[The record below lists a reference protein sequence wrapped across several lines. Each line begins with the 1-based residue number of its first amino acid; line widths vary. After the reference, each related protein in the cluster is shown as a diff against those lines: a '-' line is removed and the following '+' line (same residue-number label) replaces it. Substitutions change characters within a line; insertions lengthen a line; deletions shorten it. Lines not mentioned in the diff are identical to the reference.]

1 MKPATDSPKVKRFR
15 PLSLYASR
23 IIQKSI
29 AKTMNRRLA
38 VIPARGG
45 SKRIPNK
52 NIRSFCGVPM
62 ISHIISSALSSGIF
76 DEIHVSTDSQ
86 EIVEV
91 VGGVGLKVA
100 FMRPPQLADDHTPIM
115 PVLKY
120 VLEEYQG
127 RGMLFDSVAL
137 LMACAPM
144 ITAEDLRGGSILYN
158 SLQGEHAVIGVAEYP
173 CPIEW
178 AFRRESNGVLLPTQP
193 GMFSVRSQDL
203 APAYYDA
210 GQFCFMSSERVLA
223 SVGAGS
229 DEGFL
234 GYPIQRYKAIDI
246 DTLDDWRFAEL
257 VFRSVR
263 RQRV

>member
-1 MKPATDSPKVKRFR
+1 MT
-15 PLSLYASR
+15 R
-23 IIQKSI
+23 I
-29 AKTMNRRLA
+29 A

-52 NIRSFCGVPM
+52 NIRNFCGRPM
-62 ISHIISSALSSGIF
+62 ISHIISVALSSSLF

-91 VGGVGLKVA
+91 ARGLGLEVA

-120 VLEEYQG
+120 VLEEYRG
-127 RGMLFDSVAL
+127 RGVSFDSVAM

-144 ITAEDLRGGSILYN
+144 ISDHDLRGAAALFDLHHGK
-158 SLQGEHAVIGVAEYP
+158 QAVLGVADFP

-178 AFRRESNGVLLPTQP
+178 AFRREPDGLLVPLQP

-203 APAYYDA
+203 APTYYDA
-210 GQFCFMSSERVLA
+210 GQFCFMSSQRILTT
-223 SVGAGS
+223 VGAGS

-234 GYPIQRYKAIDI
+234 GYPIQRHKAIDI
-246 DTLDDWRFAEL
+246 DTMDDWRFAEI
-257 VFRSVR
+257 VYTSI
-263 RQRV
+263 RQNLEQS

>member
-1 MKPATDSPKVKRFR
+1 MS
-15 PLSLYASR
+15 
-23 IIQKSI
+23 
-29 AKTMNRRLA
+29 RRLA

-52 NIRSFCGVPM
+52 NVRNFCGRPM
-62 ISHIISSALSSGIF
+62 IGHIIEAALASGLF

-86 EIVEV
+86 EIGEV
-91 VGGVGLKVA
+91 VEGLGLKVA
-100 FMRPPQLADDHTPIM
+100 FVRPPQLADDHTPIM

-127 RGMLFDSVAL
+127 RGMSFDSVAM

-144 ITAEDLRGGSILYN
+144 ITAEDLRGGSALYD
-158 SLQGEHAVIGVAEYP
+158 SLQGKLAVLGVAEYP
-173 CPIEW
+173 CSIEW
-178 AFRRESNGVLLPTQP
+178 AFRREPSGVLVPMQP

-210 GQFCFMSSERVLA
+210 GQFCFMSSQRIL
-223 SVGAGS
+223 STDGAGS

-234 GYPIQRYKAIDI
+234 GYPIQRHQAIDI

-257 VFRSVR
+257 VYTSI
-263 RQRV
+263 RQNLEQS

>member
-1 MKPATDSPKVKRFR
+1 MK
-15 PLSLYASR
+15 R
-23 IIQKSI
+23 IAI
-29 AKTMNRRLA
+29 
-38 VIPARGG
+38 IPARGG

-52 NIRSFCGVPM
+52 NIRNFCGRPM
-62 ISHIISSALSSGIF
+62 ISHIIGEALASGLF

-91 VGGVGLKVA
+91 VGGLGLKVA

-115 PVLKY
+115 PVLRY

-127 RGMLFDSVAL
+127 RGVSFDTVAM

-144 ITAEDLRGGSILYN
+144 ITAEDLRGGSTLYD
-158 SLQGEHAVIGVAEYP
+158 SLQGERAVLGVAEYP

-178 AFRRESNGVLLPTQP
+178 AFRREPSGVLVPMQP

-210 GQFCFMSSERVLA
+210 GQFCFMPIQRVL
-223 SVGAGS
+223 GTIGPGS

-234 GYPIQRYKAIDI
+234 GYPIQRHQAIDI
-246 DTLDDWRFAEL
+246 DTMEDWKFAEII
-257 VFRSVR
+257 FTSI
-263 RQRV
+263 RQNLDK